1 MKKGD
6 KEKGIRY
13 YVPSSYME
21 RLKKLSY
28 EVSQFK
34 HKNLFTITQ
43 QVFNQLHTFHKEN
56 EKQLAKGSFA

>member
-1 MKKGD
+1 MAHPPKVLLTLNLKKGWMKKGD

-43 QVFNQLHTFHKEN
+43 
-56 EKQLAKGSFA
+56 